1 MALLQLIP
9 WREADLADRK
19 DDTDSPTYR
28 SGDNGPCDTPGSG
41 TKAVSVVVGRNCVR
55 LVPTSKNGKWTM
67 RTMKSHLVLAAILP
81 LAAASV
87 ATSQSP
93 SAGGRFADQT
103 EMADK
108 PAPVAGSTP
117 LVAETTIG
125 AGGRFDGTVQLDR
138 AGAGTWADHAGAAA
152 DHVGAAG
159 DMIGFSHADGSGTQ
173 TITLVDTKKSWM
185 AVYHIDRSGKIRL
198 VSSRP
203 IDADFSLQLNATSPL
218 PDEIRGIGRAR
229 R

>member
-1 MALLQLIP
+1 MLII
-9 WREADLADRK
+9 
-19 DDTDSPTYR
+19 
-28 SGDNGPCDTPGSG
+28 G
-41 TKAVSVVVGRNCVR
+41 
-55 LVPTSKNGKWTM
+55 
-67 RTMKSHLVLAAILP
+67 I
-81 LAAASV
+81 ASV

-93 SAGGRFADQT
+93 TSLGLPSPGAEISENPAPIGMSSSAGVAMSAAAGRIAQ
-103 EMADK
+103 
-108 PAPVAGSTP
+108 
-117 LVAETTIG
+117 
-125 AGGRFDGTVQLDR
+125 
-138 AGAGTWADHAGAAA
+138 A

-173 TITLVDTKKSWM
+173 TITLVDTGKSWM

-229 R
+229 K